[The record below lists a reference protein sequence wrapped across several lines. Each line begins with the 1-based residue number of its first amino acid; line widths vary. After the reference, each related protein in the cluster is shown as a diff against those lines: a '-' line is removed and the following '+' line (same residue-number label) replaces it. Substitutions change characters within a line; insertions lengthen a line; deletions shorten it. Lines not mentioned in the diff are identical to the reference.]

1 MFDYF
6 GNQLDPSLYYARTGK
21 YFSDFNLTA
30 LQISSGQEIT
40 LRGQEQYFA
49 IMRLMSTQT
58 GPFRISIYTSTSERY
73 QYNSL
78 TGGHHRPRP
87 LGVLL
92 RHGAAAGRPPRAAV
106 PEGEVTRPGP

>member
-30 LQISSGQEIT
+30 LQISSGQQIT

-58 GPFRISIYTSTSERY
+58 GLSASRSTHPHRRGTST
-73 QYNSL
+73 
-78 TGGHHRPRP
+78 T
-87 LGVLL
+87 
-92 RHGAAAGRPPRAAV
+92 A
-106 PEGEVTRPGP
+106 